1 MDELELTRHGKKRI
15 RERVG
20 VGKSDKKINR
30 AAKLALE
37 RGLKHS
43 EVKGTLRRY
52 LDRMYMQYNTG
63 NNVRIYNSQ
72 VWVFQNSRL
81 ITVKPIPSRYQL
93 KFQIYEKNNKE
104 DKNKRFDYEE
114 EV

>member
-1 MDELELTRHGKKRI
+1 MSDELYLTRHGKKRI

-20 VGKSDKKINR
+20 VGKSEKKIAR
-30 AAKLALE
+30 VAKIAYE

-43 EVKGTLRRY
+43 ELKGTLRRY
-52 LDRMYMQYNTG
+52 VDRMYMNYHYG

-72 VWVFQNSRL
+72 VWIFQNDRL

-93 KFQIYEKNNKE
+93 KFQIYEKGKGDKDDKE
-104 DKNKRFDYEE
+104 IQDY
-114 EV
+114 